1 MTNQSGGRIDFG
13 AIHAANP
20 IAETIGR
27 YLELKRRGTEYVAR
41 CPFHNDRS
49 PSLYVVPAKEKAF
62 CMACG
67 WHGDV
72 VDFVAEFNQVDTA
85 EAARRLGAQEFP
97 AERPSLPPPPPDEAE
112 EWTAVLPVP
121 DTAPAYDPAKTY
133 NPRRART
140 VDWSRIKTRQ
150 DAYRDAAGQLL
161 GYVMR
166 LEIDGQKLTPTVT
179 YARHADGRERWAS
192 VKFPSPRPLQGLDDL
207 ARRPE
212 APVLV
217 VSGEKCR
224 DVAAA
229 TLRGFVAITWPGGDQ
244 NVDKADWTPLAGRSA
259 TFWPD
264 ADASGLAAM
273 ENAARLA
280 GCGQA
285 RMLDPSELVD
295 HYGKGA
301 DIADLVAAGWNS
313 QRIIAW
319 ARERVREW
327 SPPEPPSESPEQPEP
342 ENGEPAPGAR
352 EGGVHAAR
360 PPQGKDV
367 PPAPTAGPN
376 DTPSD
381 APSATASAT
390 ATADDDQP
398 PADHP
403 ASLPPTEG
411 ELVDMPPAG
420 GAYNTM
426 LSWSQLGLEL
436 SDKGTPHPNLD
447 NAAALLERH
456 PDTMGRFWYDEFLQ
470 RILTTWTAD
479 GEPREWTDSD
489 DVRLALWMQRRIKIG
504 RMAVGTARDA
514 VTAVAMAHTRNECQ
528 EWLDSLRWD
537 GTPRL
542 HLLIPIGFSTEANAY
557 TEAVGRCWL
566 ISMVARAI
574 DPGCK
579 VDTMPVFEGSQG
591 LRKSTALEALVGK
604 RWFAEASESPTSK
617 DFFQA
622 LGGKL
627 LVEIGEMDA
636 FSRSEVHTIKRVI
649 SCKVDRYRAP
659 YGRRAEDHPRM
670 CVFAG
675 TTNKDDWNR
684 DETGARRFWPIT
696 AGEVDVEWILRQ
708 REQLFAEAVV
718 LYRDRTPWW
727 DVPAADAARE
737 QEARRQEDAWEPL
750 VEEWLVGKW
759 ETTAGD
765 VLEGALKV
773 TPDKWDKSLQM
784 RAASVLRVLGWKRE
798 TVRRGN
804 KVVKIWL
811 APGGNGGNANLL

>member
-1 MTNQSGGRIDFG
+1 MANHPSGTRFDF
-13 AIHAANP
+13 AALRAANP
-20 IAETIGR
+20 IAETVGR

-72 VDFVAEFNQVDTA
+72 VDFVAEFEQVDTA

-97 AERPSLPPPPPDEAE
+97 AERPSLPPPVADEAE

-133 NPRRART
+133 NPRRAKT

-166 LEIDGQKLTPTVT
+166 LEIDGQKLTPVVT
-179 YARHADGRERWAS
+179 WAQHADGRACWAS
-192 VKFPSPRPLQGLDDL
+192 VKFPTPRPLQGLDQL
-207 ARRPE
+207 AKRPQ

-217 VSGEKCR
+217 VSGEKCTEVGQR
-224 DVAAA
+224 A
-229 TLRGFVAITWPGGDQ
+229 LPGFVVVTWAGGDN
-244 NVDKADWTPLAGRSA
+244 NVDKADWTPLHGRTC

-264 ADASGLAAM
+264 CDPSGRRAM
-273 ENAARLA
+273 EEAATAVLSGSGGR
-280 GCGQA
+280 GVA
-285 RMLDPSELVD
+285 RMLDVSDLEPEF
-295 HYGKGA
+295 GKGA
-301 DIADLVAAGWNS
+301 DVADLVAAGWNTAK
-313 QRIIAW
+313 IIAW
-319 ARERVREW
+319 AKERVREW
-327 SPPEPPSESPEQPEP
+327 SPPERPEP
-342 ENGEPAPGAR
+342 PEKGPPAPGAR

-367 PPAPTAGPN
+367 PPAPTAVEN
-376 DTPSD
+376 HTPSD
-381 APSATASAT
+381 ADSATVAPS
-390 ATADDDQP
+390 DDEP

-403 ASLPPTEG
+403 ASLPPSEG
-411 ELVDMPPAG
+411 ELVDIPAAG

-514 VTAVAMAHTRNECQ
+514 VTAVAMAHTRNECR
-528 EWLDSLRWD
+528 EWLESLTWD

-542 HLLIPIGFSTEANAY
+542 HLLIPIGFSTEANPY

-696 AGEVDVEWILRQ
+696 AGEVDVEWILRW

-773 TPDKWDKSLQM
+773 TPDKWDKGLQM
-784 RAASVLRVLGWKRE
+784 RAASVLRVLGWKRD
-798 TVRRGN
+798 TVRRAG

-811 APGGNGGNANLL
+811 APGGNGGNENLL